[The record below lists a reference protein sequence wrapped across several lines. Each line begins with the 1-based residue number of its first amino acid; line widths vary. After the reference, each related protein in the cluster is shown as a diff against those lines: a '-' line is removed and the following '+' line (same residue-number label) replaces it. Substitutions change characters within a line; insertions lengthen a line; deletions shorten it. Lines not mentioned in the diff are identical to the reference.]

1 MLLEICCKD
10 RVNWFKTVDAA
21 CNNHSSN
28 EHVVIWKLVLM
39 LFSRSAGCGIIV
51 MIMDFQDSLDDEDNT
66 RRSQEYLNDFEE
78 EYQERALLAK
88 SKRFFKKGSQ
98 RFNSAKK
105 PEPRPN
111 KDFEEKYNKVKAKL
125 ALLSFGTSYKSSMA
139 KNKGLV
145 AKAYEWDEEDVSSN
159 DNEMIEVKILMA
171 LADDENVV
179 CISEQILSQKKR
191 IMRLDQLTKDP
202 YSAERPWLSKAEGF
216 TLPNHD
222 TATKYDSVDE
232 SIVYSILLPPM
243 EKLAGVTINEPTS
256 TPSNGNKNVSASKRN
271 SAPTSKLKNVKIKD
285 EIPLSIKF
293 ERTGH
298 RTCDHAEYMS
308 TMNMTQHLKSQG
320 GSFSRSKTSRPSKPF
335 PLCIHCGFNDHLS
348 DDCVNYPICDICG
361 SYDHDTHSYNRVISL
376 RRGIKPRNPQHVI
389 KSYETCGSTV
399 HTKNDH
405 NDIEWVGRGE
415 ALHAKKAKAFQSHK
429 TESSNANRSKTP
441 TKWLFLRQN

>member
-1 MLLEICCKD
+1 
-10 RVNWFKTVDAA
+10 
-21 CNNHSSN
+21 
-28 EHVVIWKLVLM
+28 
-39 LFSRSAGCGIIV
+39 
-51 MIMDFQDSLDDEDNT
+51 DFQDSLDDEDDT
-66 RRSQEYLNDFEE
+66 RSSQEYLNDFEQ
-78 EYQERALLAK
+78 EYQEIALLAK
-88 SKRFFKKGSQ
+88 YKTSVPSYSLPFQKLQFHHTSKRGLKGSVVQ
-98 RFNSAKK
+98 NPSQQK
-105 PEPRPN
+105 PELRPN
-111 KDFEEKYNKVKAKL
+111 KDFEAKYNKVKAKL

-159 DNEMIEVKILMA
+159 DKEMIEVKILMA

-179 CISEQILSQKKR
+179 HVNIKILKENKKLRKELKELTSITKTWLNSSNKLNQSE
-191 IMRLDQLTKDP
+191 DTKVSIP
-202 YSAERPWLSKAEGF
+202 GAERPWLSKAEGF

-298 RTCDHAEYMS
+298 KTCDHAEYMY